1 MRISPI
7 DIQQQQ
13 FKSRLLGYEK
23 AGVDQFL
30 ELLAEE
36 LEQLVRKNQD
46 LQEELA
52 RTNATLAEMRDREET
67 LKETLIST
75 QKITEA
81 LKSTARREVD
91 VLMAEAEI
99 KAERLMHNA
108 EERRLQLIEEVQ
120 EIKRQK
126 VDFEV
131 SLRGLLEKHIRMLDL
146 NVVAIEQQ
154 DADARMLEEPLPFI
168 NQTDQNTEE
177 TTVKAV
183 DYSDKPADYSD
194 KLIEEAEFDDP
205 EQVDSESV
213 APVNPFVD
221 TNAPELSLDFDAD
234 EEDGEEDLLK

>member
-13 FKSRLLGYEK
+13 FKSRLMGYDK

-36 LEQLVRKNQD
+36 LERLVRKNQD

-52 RTNATLAEMRDREET
+52 RTSATLAEMRDREET

-91 VLMAEAEI
+91 VLMAEAEV

-131 SLRGLLEKHIRMLDL
+131 GLRGLLEKHIRMLDL

-154 DADARMLEEPLPFI
+154 DADARMLEEPLPFTK
-168 NQTDQNTEE
+168 QADQD
-177 TTVKAV
+177 A
-183 DYSDKPADYSD
+183 
-194 KLIEEAEFDDP
+194 EEAEFDDS
-205 EQVDSESV
+205 EQVASEPV
-213 APVNPFVD
+213 AAVNPFVD
-221 TNAPELSLDFDAD
+221 TNAPELSLDFDPD
-234 EEDGEEDLLK
+234 EENGEEDLLK

>member
-13 FKSRLLGYEK
+13 FKSRLMGYDK

-36 LEQLVRKNQD
+36 LERLVRKNQD

-52 RTNATLAEMRDREET
+52 RTSATLAEMRDREET

-131 SLRGLLEKHIRMLDL
+131 GLRGLLEKHIRMLDL

-154 DADARMLEEPLPFI
+154 DADARMLEEPLPFTK
-168 NQTDQNTEE
+168 QADQD
-177 TTVKAV
+177 V
-183 DYSDKPADYSD
+183 
-194 KLIEEAEFDDP
+194 EEAEFDDS
-205 EQVDSESV
+205 EQVDLESED
-213 APVNPFVD
+213 PVNPFVD
-221 TNAPELSLDFDAD
+221 TNAPELSLDFDPD
-234 EEDGEEDLLK
+234 EVDSEEDLLK

>member
-13 FKSRLLGYEK
+13 FKSRLMGYDK

-36 LEQLVRKNQD
+36 LERLVRKNQD

-52 RTNATLAEMRDREET
+52 RTSATLAEMRDREET

-131 SLRGLLEKHIRMLDL
+131 GLRGLLEKHIRMLDL

-154 DADARMLEEPLPFI
+154 DADARMLEEPLPFTK
-168 NQTDQNTEE
+168 QADQD
-177 TTVKAV
+177 V
-183 DYSDKPADYSD
+183 
-194 KLIEEAEFDDP
+194 EEAEFDDS
-205 EQVDSESV
+205 EQVDSESED
-213 APVNPFVD
+213 PVNPFVD
-221 TNAPELSLDFDAD
+221 TDAPELSLDFDPD
-234 EEDGEEDLLK
+234 EVDSEEDLLK